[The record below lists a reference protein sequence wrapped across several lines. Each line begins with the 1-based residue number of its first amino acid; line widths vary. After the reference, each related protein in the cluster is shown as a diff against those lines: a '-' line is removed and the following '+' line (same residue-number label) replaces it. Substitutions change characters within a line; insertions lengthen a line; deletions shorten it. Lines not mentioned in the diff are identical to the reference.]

1 MEGRKDLWWII
12 VVITVISLICVC
24 FSLSDSSFCLVLCL
38 SIFPALHVLRFD
50 HHQGPRQIRS
60 ALSLRRTR
68 RCPTHL
74 GCHHREGRKSS
85 WQGTDIAV
93 VLALYPSCSLKNNIL
108 YQYVNNHLILLHFCH
123 HVFDLSRYCNDHGMN
138 GTNISF
144 PRHDGSFMILL
155 WFETPT
161 PSMEEKLMPRNSQ
174 LVNSQYLI

>member
-1 MEGRKDLWWII
+1 MMNNYRHHSYLAH
-12 VVITVISLICVC
+12 LCL
-24 FSLSDSSFCLVLCL
+24 FSLFPFGWFFVFWL
-38 SIFPALHVLRFD
+38 SIIPPALHVLRFD
-50 HHQGPRQIRS
+50 HYQGPWQIRS
-60 ALSLRRTR
+60 ALSLRRTWR
-68 RCPTHL
+68 RSTHL
-74 GCHHREGRKSS
+74 RCHHRERWESS
-85 WQGTDIAV
+85 RQGKDNAV
-93 VLALYPSCSLKNNIL
+93 VLALYPSCSIKNNIL

-123 HVFDLSRYCNDHGMN
+123 HVFDLSRYCNDRGMN